1 MKNFLLSLFALS
13 LFGVFNSIN
22 AQCALDQVGTS
33 TVAATS
39 ALSDMAVAPD
49 GKTYVLAYNS
59 TTKVIELRV
68 APTIG
73 SSWNLI
79 GTVPTVT
86 NTTVKP
92 VMEITKAGEIVIFV
106 RDEGNGKVGKAYH
119 SFGGAITQLGP
130 DVSTG
135 PVTDLDIAFSST
147 NEIFVA
153 FTDVN
158 SSNAAVVRRWNG
170 SVWADIGAGGIASG
184 GTIAHYNSL
193 IIDKTNT
200 PVIAYQDFSAS
211 NKITIRKYNGAS
223 WVSLS
228 TISSGSTTNSKLRCA
243 NNGNY
248 YLGYVEGTNAIVQM
262 YNGSVWTPLGS
273 PVPGILATSDLY
285 DMELDPADVP
295 FMIGAESGNAYIVS
309 YKYNGGASWLQVP
322 AGFINAFNSSN
333 ANISFDTK
341 GAPYF
346 AYVDVP
352 TNNTINVKTLSLLS
366 TVTNPTSTLVC
377 NGSSGSM
384 SVATSGTFTP
394 SFQWQIGTT
403 GYFLNAITPYETATT
418 SNISFIAAPSMNQDI
433 IRCVVNY
440 GCRNAITNSATLTV
454 SSPSVSLTKIDPT
467 CFGSCNGMIT
477 ASTSSGTA
485 PYTYSWTPSMGTS
498 SVVTGLC
505 AGNYSATSTD
515 ANGCNSTSV
524 INLVSPSGISNSVSG
539 GLTICNG
546 SSTTLT
552 MNAVGGTPPFTYSWS
567 PGATLSSTNTSVVVA
582 SPTTTTIYSATAI
595 DANACT
601 KTFTVTVTVNPLPA
615 LTVTNPTI
623 CIGGVASLNAT
634 GADTYTWNPGNLVG
648 ATQNVN
654 PVSNTTYTVSA
665 TNTLTGCTNT
675 TTALVTV
682 NNLPI
687 ANAGPTA
694 TLTCANTTTI
704 LTGSGGI
711 TYLWSGPGI
720 VSGSTTANPT
730 VNSAGTYSLQVTSAA
745 GCTSTVSTVSVSQN
759 TIAPSTST
767 LAGVLNCTLTSVNAS
782 ATTTT
787 TPVSYTWTGAG
798 ITSAANISTI
808 TVNVSG
814 TYNYSVTNTS
824 NGCTTVGSVNV
835 TQNSLVPSVSASTTG
850 TVTCTTNTIQLNG
863 TPAAGVTYTWS
874 APGGSSIVS
883 GTNSQNAIGSGAG
896 VYTLTVRSLSSGCPN
911 SATVAAIVNTVAPIP
926 TASTS
931 GTITCSTSTVSLN
944 GGPATG
950 VTYLWSGPGI
960 SGSTTSQNT
969 TANAVGIYTLTAT
982 NTINGCSASATTAV
996 TQNTTQPLPT
1006 ATTSSSLTCSTT
1018 TVSLNGGPATGV
1030 TYLWVGPG
1038 ITGSTTSQIT
1048 TANAPGVYTL
1058 TVTNTLNGC
1067 SAFTTTTVGQDITTP
1082 TVTASSSGSI
1092 TCTTNTVQLNGST
1105 GVGITYNWSG
1115 PGFSG
1120 GTNTQNVIANNS
1132 GTYTLTVQSVSNGCT
1147 STATT
1152 SVTQN
1157 TTAPIGVNAGLD
1169 QTLSCASPSV
1179 TLNGSVSSPT
1189 NAIISWTGLSVCGT
1203 TNTAI
1208 TSACA
1213 ADIYTLTATDPSNGC
1228 YSFDLVEVFANAGA
1242 PSITAS
1248 STTTLDCITT
1258 NANIIATTTTSPVS
1272 YNWTGSGII
1281 SGATNSTAVVNQPGT
1296 FTVVVIDL
1304 INGCSTTSVVAVS
1317 QDITVPSITIAASST
1332 VICSGST
1339 VTMTA
1344 TGANSYNWSPG
1355 GQTTNT
1361 VSVSPTNTTNYT
1373 IMGTGLNGCTNSV
1386 NQIIVVNPL
1395 PSVSINGATNI
1406 CKGSTTTLFAVGATS
1421 YTWNSGTNTTS
1432 ISVSPTITTSYSI
1445 TGEDANGCVNSS
1457 TTSVN
1462 IVAAKNI
1469 SGIITNTAGAT
1480 AGDLIL
1486 YKYTP
1491 GLSMWDSITTIPL
1504 SSSYSFANID
1514 SSLYVI
1520 RAIPTATNIQVTY
1533 ADSSIT
1539 WQNATVI
1546 NHGCTN
1552 NTNQNIKLIPLE
1564 NLGNGPGVLTGFII
1578 QDNGFGARMSN
1589 EFKPMAPGNP
1599 IGGIVVKGGRNPGGN
1614 MFTQTTT
1621 DATGGYTLT
1630 NIPLST
1636 GLDHY
1641 FIYVDIPGLDTS
1653 ASYHKVITSTNTIYQ
1668 NLNWSV
1674 DSMYIK
1680 PIGEITTIK
1689 NNNSLLD
1696 NAISVFPN
1704 PASGFIN
1711 IQYELIQ
1718 SADIQITL
1726 YDVIG
1731 NKIQE
1736 IEPSVYREKNKYSHL
1751 IQTENLSSGIY
1762 FIKMKINNS
1771 ENTIK
1776 LIVSN

>member
-1 MKNFLLSLFALS
+1 MKNFLFSLLALS
-13 LFGVFNSIN
+13 LFGIFNSIN
-22 AQCALDQVGTS
+22 AQCSLDQVGTS

-73 SSWNLI
+73 SAWNLI

-106 RDEGNGKVGKAYH
+106 RDEGNGKIGKVYH
-119 SFGGAITQLGP
+119 SFGGAITQIGP

-158 SSNAAVVRRWNG
+158 SSNAVVVRRWNG
-170 SVWADIGAGGIASG
+170 SVWADVGVGGIASG
-184 GTIAHYNSL
+184 GAIAHYNSL
-193 IIDKTNT
+193 IIDNTNT
-200 PVIAYQDFSAS
+200 PIIAYQDMSAGY
-211 NKITIRKYNGAS
+211 KTTIRKYNGSS
-223 WVSLS
+223 WVNIS
-228 TISSGSTTNSKLRCA
+228 TVGSGTTTNSKLRCA

-262 YNGSVWTPLGS
+262 YNGSVWAPLGS
-273 PVPGILATSDLY
+273 PVPGILATADLF
-285 DMELDPADVP
+285 DMELDPADSP
-295 FMIGAESGNAYIVS
+295 YMIGAESGNSYVVA
-309 YKYNGGASWLQVP
+309 YKYNGGASWTQVP
-322 AGFINAFNSSN
+322 AGFINAFNSTN
-333 ANISFDTK
+333 TNISFDTK

-384 SVATSGTFTP
+384 SVAISGTFTP
-394 SFQWQIGTT
+394 SYQWQVGTS
-403 GYFLNAITPYETATT
+403 GYFLNAVTPYETAA
-418 SNISFIAAPSMNQDI
+418 SSSVSFIAVPSMNQDI

-454 SSPSVSLTKIDPT
+454 SSPTVSLTKTDAS
-467 CFGSCNGMIT
+467 CFGICNGSINANT
-477 ASTSSGTA
+477 IAGNG
-485 PYTYSWTPSMGTS
+485 PYVYSWTPNVGSGAT
-498 SVVTGLC
+498 VTGLC
-505 AGNYSATSTD
+505 AGNYTATSTD
-515 ANGCNSTSV
+515 INGCVSSSV
-524 INLVSPSGISNSVSG
+524 INVNSPSGISSSVSG
-539 GLTICNG
+539 ALTICNG
-546 SSTTLT
+546 ATTTLT

-567 PGATLSSTNTSVVVA
+567 PGASLSSTNTAVVVA

-595 DANACT
+595 DANSCT

-615 LTVTNPTI
+615 LTANNPTI
-623 CIGGVASLNAT
+623 CNGGVASLNAT

-654 PVSNTTYTVSA
+654 PVSNTVYTVSA
-665 TNTLTGCTNT
+665 TNTLTGCSNT
-675 TTALVTV
+675 TTASVTV
-682 NNLPI
+682 NNLPV
-687 ANAGPTA
+687 ANAGPSA
-694 TLTCANTTTI
+694 TLTCVNTSTT
-704 LTGSGGI
+704 LSGSGGV
-711 TYLWSGPGI
+711 TYLWTGPGI

-745 GCTSTVSTVSVSQN
+745 GCTSTISTVSVSQN

-787 TPVSYTWTGAG
+787 SPVYYSWTGAG

-808 TVNVSG
+808 TVNISG

-835 TQNSLVPSVSASTTG
+835 TQNSLVPGVSASTTG

-863 TPAAGVTYTWS
+863 TPASGVTYTWS
-874 APGGSSIVS
+874 APGGSSIIS
-883 GTNSQNAIGSGAG
+883 GTNTQNAIGSGVG

-931 GTITCSTSTVSLN
+931 GTLTCSTNSVSLN
-944 GGPATG
+944 GGPSTG
-950 VTYLWSGPGI
+950 VTYLWAGSGV
-960 SGSTTSQNT
+960 SGSSITQNT
-969 TANAVGIYTLTAT
+969 TANAVGIYSLTVT
-982 NTINGCSASATTAV
+982 NSTNGCSATATTAV

-1006 ATTSSSLTCSTT
+1006 ATASGSLTCSTT
-1018 TVSLNGGPATGV
+1018 TITLNGGPATGV
-1030 TYLWVGPG
+1030 TYLWTGPG

-1048 TANAPGVYTL
+1048 TANAPGIYTL
-1058 TVTNTLNGC
+1058 TTTNTTNGC
-1067 SAFTTTTVGQDITTP
+1067 TAFITTTVGQDIITP

-1092 TCTTNTVQLNGST
+1092 TCTTNTVQLNGSNGT
-1105 GVGITYNWSG
+1105 GITYLWSG

-1120 GTNTQNVIANNS
+1120 GNNTQNVIANNS
-1132 GTYTLTVQSVSNGCT
+1132 GTYTLTVQFVSNGCS

-1152 SVTQN
+1152 TVTQN
-1157 TTAPIGVNAGLD
+1157 TTAPIGVNAGSD

-1179 TLNGSVSSPT
+1179 TLIGSISSPT
-1189 NAIISWTGLSVCGT
+1189 NAAISWSGLSVCGSSSSAT
-1203 TNTAI
+1203 

-1213 ADIYTLTATDPSNGC
+1213 ADIYTLTATDPANGC
-1228 YSFDLVEVFANAGA
+1228 SSFDLVEVFANAGA
-1242 PSITAS
+1242 PLISAS

-1258 NANIIATTTTSPVS
+1258 SANIIATTTISPVYYS
-1272 YNWTGSGII
+1272 WTGSGII
-1281 SGATNSTAVVNQPGT
+1281 SGATTSTAVVNQPGT
-1296 FTVVVIDL
+1296 YTVVVTDIG
-1304 INGCSTTSVVAVS
+1304 NGCSTTSVVTVS
-1317 QDITVPSITIAASST
+1317 QDITLPTITVTSSST
-1332 VICSGST
+1332 IICNGSS

-1373 IMGTGLNGCTNSV
+1373 IMGIGLNGCSNSV
-1386 NQIIVVNPL
+1386 NQTIVVNPL
-1395 PSVSINGATNI
+1395 PAVSINGATNI

-1421 YTWNSGTNTTS
+1421 YTWNSGANTTF
-1432 ISVSPTITTSYSI
+1432 ISVSPTVTTSYSI
-1445 TGEDANGCVNSS
+1445 IGEDANGCINTS

-1469 SGIITNTAGAT
+1469 SGVITNTAGTT

-1491 GLSMWDSITTIPL
+1491 GLSLWDSITTVPL
-1504 SSSYSFANID
+1504 SSSYSFTNID

-1533 ADSSIT
+1533 ADSATT

-1546 NHGCTN
+1546 THGCTN
-1552 NTNQNIKLIPLE
+1552 NTNQNIKLIPLD
-1564 NLGNGPGVLTGFII
+1564 NLGGGPGILTGFII
-1578 QDNGFGARMSN
+1578 QDDGFGARMSN
-1589 EFKPMAPGNP
+1589 EFKPMVPGTP
-1599 IGGIVVKGGRNPGGN
+1599 IGGIVVKGGKNPGGS

-1621 DATGGYTLT
+1621 AASGGYTLT

-1636 GLDHY
+1636 GSDHY

-1653 ASYHKVITSTNTIYQ
+1653 ASYHKVITTTNSIYQ

-1689 NNNSLLD
+1689 NNNSLLN

-1704 PASGFIN
+1704 PASAFVN
-1711 IQYELIQ
+1711 IQYELVQ

-1731 NKIQE
+1731 NKVQE
-1736 IEPSVYREKNKYSHL
+1736 IEPAGYREKNKYNHL
-1751 IQTENLSSGIY
+1751 IKTGDLSSGIY

-1776 LIVSN
+1776 IIIN